1 MNSAAVIGPPVRPMN
16 PWWPLPLALILWA
29 LMLWALMLWGF
40 GLFFAAPDKM
50 ASIPPAPIDA
60 RIIELPPPPTPPKL
74 QPKPVIKAEKVARPV
89 VVRPTPQPV
98 QTPPPVAKAALPAP
112 PAFSSP
118 PPRVEPAPVPP
129 PPKPE
134 SSSGSSLTGTQQMG
148 ARALY
153 QPKPKLPE
161 DLRDETIHIVLVARF
176 HIKPDG
182 SAIVELIQPSSNPRI
197 NQGFLNTL
205 KTWRFFPAIQDGK
218 PVASVLD
225 VKLPIDVE

>member
-1 MNSAAVIGPPVRPMN
+1 MNSVAAMGAPVRPMN

-29 LMLWALMLWGF
+29 LMLWGF
-40 GLFFAAPDKM
+40 GLFFAAPDKV

-60 RIIELPPPPTPPKL
+60 RIIELPPPTPPKL
-74 QPKPVIKAEKVARPV
+74 QPKPVIKAEKV
-89 VVRPTPQPV
+89 VRPAPLRPIPQPV
-98 QTPPPVAKAALPAP
+98 QTPPPVTKAALPAP
-112 PAFSSP
+112 PSPLP
-118 PPRVEPAPVPP
+118 PPAHVEPAPVPP

-134 SSSGSSLTGTQQMG
+134 PSSGSSQTGTQQMG

-161 DLRDETIHIVLVARF
+161 DLRDETIHTVLVARF

-182 SAIVELIQPSSNPRI
+182 SATVELTQPATDPRV
-197 NQGFLNTL
+197 NQFILSTL
-205 KTWRFFPAIQDGK
+205 KTWRFFPAIQAGK

-225 VKLPIDVE
+225 VKFPIDVE

>member
-1 MNSAAVIGPPVRPMN
+1 MNSAAVMGAPIRPMN

-29 LMLWALMLWGF
+29 LMLWGV
-40 GLFFAAPDKM
+40 GLFFAAPDKV

-60 RIIELPPPPTPPKL
+60 RIIELPPPPSPPKL
-74 QPKPVIKAEKVARPV
+74 QPKPVVKAEKVARPV
-89 VVRPTPQPV
+89 PVRPTPQPV
-98 QTPPPVAKAALPAP
+98 QTPPPVTKAVSPAP
-112 PAFSSP
+112 PAPLPQP
-118 PPRVEPAPVPP
+118 PHVAPVPVPP

-134 SSSGSSLTGTQQMG
+134 PSSGSSQTGTQQMG

-161 DLRDETIHIVLVARF
+161 DLRDETIHTVLVARF

>member
-1 MNSAAVIGPPVRPMN
+1 MNSIAVMGAPVRPIN

-29 LMLWALMLWGF
+29 LMLWGF
-40 GLFFAAPDKM
+40 GFFFAAPDKV
-50 ASIPPAPIDA
+50 ASKAPDPIDA
-60 RIIELPPPPTPPKL
+60 RIIELPPPLTPPKL
-74 QPKPVIKAEKVARPV
+74 QPKPVIKAEKVARPAL
-89 VVRPTPQPV
+89 RPIPQPV
-98 QTPPPVAKAALPAP
+98 QTPPPAPKAALPAP
-112 PAFSSP
+112 PSPLP
-118 PPRVEPAPVPP
+118 PPPHVEPAPVPP

-134 SSSGSSLTGTQQMG
+134 PSSGSSQTGTQQMG

-161 DLRDETIHIVLVARF
+161 DLRDETIHTVVSARF

-182 SAIVELIQPSSNPRI
+182 SATVELTQPATDPRV
-197 NQGFLNTL
+197 NQFILSTL

-225 VKLPIDVE
+225 VKLPINVE